1 MARVDAIVVLGGEQ
15 QRSLH
20 GIALY
25 KQGLAPE
32 LWLTGDEMLPGE
44 TISSAQVDAQLA
56 IKQGVPA
63 EVIHLLPTANTWED
77 GRAISAFAA
86 QRHVRSILV
95 VTSWPHSRRALC
107 VIQRWLAGSG
117 VRIYYDASPAS
128 DYGPDDWW
136 QRENGRIEV
145 LDELVKIGFYWWRYG
160 LPPWS
165 C

>member
-32 LWLTGDEMLPGE
+32 LWLTGDMLLPGE

-56 IKQGVPA
+56 IKREGVPA

-77 GRAISAFAA
+77 GRAISAFAT
-86 QRHVRSILV
+86 QRHVGSILV
-95 VTSWPHSRRALC
+95 VTS
-107 VIQRWLAGSG
+107 
-117 VRIYYDASPAS
+117 
-128 DYGPDDWW
+128 
-136 QRENGRIEV
+136 
-145 LDELVKIGFYWWRYG
+145 LV
-160 LPPWS
+160 S
-165 C
+165 